1 MNLEVLFEDDYCIV
15 VNKPNNV
22 LTHYSYYSRNIK
34 TDILVDIL
42 KVQFGFELYPVHR
55 LDRKTSGVIL
65 LAKNK
70 KYISEFQE
78 LFTSQNIVKKY
89 IAIVRGIVSNKTTI
103 DSPVKNPDTK
113 VYKNALTICKSIS
126 SIELNIAVH
135 PYNSS
140 RYSLIELT
148 PKTGRM
154 HQLRIHM
161 NKISHPIVGDYKYGD
176 RFHNRN
182 FENNFDCH
190 NMFLHAYLLKFKH
203 PFTAEELIIKASL
216 PLDWKKIITEFKWK
230 FDV

>member
-1 MNLEVLFEDDYCIV
+1 MNLEVVFEDEYCIV

-34 TDILVDIL
+34 TNILVDIL
-42 KVQFGFELYPVHR
+42 KIKFGYELYPVHR

-70 KYISEFQE
+70 KYISKFQE
-78 LFTSQNIVKKY
+78 LFTSLKITKKY
-89 IAIVRGIVSNKTTI
+89 IAIVRGTVSNEITV

-113 VYKNALTICKSIS
+113 VYKEALTICKPIASV
-126 SIELNIAVH
+126 ELDIPVQ
-135 PYNSS
+135 PYKTS
-140 RYSLIELT
+140 RYSLVEFT

-154 HQLRIHM
+154 HQLRIHS

-182 FENNFDCH
+182 FETNFDCH
-190 NMFLHAYLLKFKH
+190 NMFLHAYLLAFQH
-203 PFTAEELIIKASL
+203 PFTSEEIVIKASL
-216 PLDWKKIITEFKWK
+216 PSDWIRIFKKFKWN
-230 FDV
+230 FDI

>member
-1 MNLEVLFEDDYCIV
+1 MKLEILFEDDYCVI

-34 TDILVDIL
+34 TDILVDLL
-42 KVQFGFELYPVHR
+42 KEHFGYELYPVHR

-65 LAKNK
+65 VAKDKKYIPKFQELFNSQNIQK
-70 KYISEFQE
+70 KYIS
-78 LFTSQNIVKKY
+78 
-89 IAIVRGIVSNKTTI
+89 IVRGFVEEKITI

-113 VYKNALTICKSIS
+113 VYKEALTICEPINSK
-126 SIELNIAVH
+126 ELDIAVQ

-140 RYSLIELT
+140 RYSLVNLT

-182 FENNFDCH
+182 FEDNFNCN
-190 NMFLHAYLLKFKH
+190 NMFLHAYLLGFKH
-203 PFTAEELIIKASL
+203 PFTSEELKIKAPL
-216 PLDWKKIITEFKWK
+216 PKNWIYVFSK
-230 FDV
+230 FNWMFDM